1 MFKIFIAQFME
12 EMENAEIRRAKFFGK
27 RTKVSRVLGR
37 MLKSWSSN
45 FDRLNRQLAEL
56 SWTEY
61 HPGKLEELLH
71 NAITFDKM
79 LRKIVNKNFQ
89 YKNKKVCAICCCN
102 SQVTFIP
109 LVALLTRL
117 SDSIVTCHYVKFVVA
132 HILYCAYIGPGKSVY
147 WTSFKK
153 NKSVSVKC
161 IKCNKMFF
169 FATNRLK
176 LEPVI
181 FNYINL
187 KFTNPL
193 NQSADQNVYNL

>member
-1 MFKIFIAQFME
+1 MNFAQFME

-79 LRKIVNKNFQ
+79 LRKIVNKIFTT
-89 YKNKKVCAICCCN
+89 KIEKSVIKKMCAVACKFN
-102 SQVTFIP
+102 SQVNYPTFIALVP
-109 LVALLTRL
+109 LTSLTRSSL
-117 SDSIVTCHYVKFVVA
+117 VI
-132 HILYCAYIGPGKSVY
+132 CAM
-147 WTSFKK
+147 F
-153 NKSVSVKC
+153 NVS
-161 IKCNKMFF
+161 
-169 FATNRLK
+169 
-176 LEPVI
+176 
-181 FNYINL
+181 
-187 KFTNPL
+187 
-193 NQSADQNVYNL
+193 NQSEQICYHSNPSIIASQNAR